1 MPAPSTV
8 ADVGALE
15 RDLRAAVRGEVR
27 FDAKARA
34 LYATDASPYRIPP
47 VGVVVPLDEDD
58 VRAAVRVAAA
68 HEVPLLPRGG
78 GTSLAGQTV
87 GEALVIDMSKHLT
100 KVLEVNVEERW
111 ARVQPGVVRD
121 QLNRVLAPHG
131 LQFTP
136 DVATTDRANVGG
148 MVANNSSGTHS
159 IKYGKTVDQVISMR
173 VLLAD
178 GTELELGPL
187 SREELEAKLAQEDRE
202 GRLYRE
208 VVRVVRENEDEI
220 RARYPK
226 VMRRVGGYNLDELLG
241 DGPFNLAKLVCGS
254 EGTLALILEVKV
266 ALHRLPPKRV
276 LDMRHFDSLEKCLT
290 AVQYINRHGPAAV
303 ELLDRDLFQLGKDNP
318 HMAPLTAWVQGD
330 PAAVLL
336 VEFDGETDE
345 ELERQ
350 LASLAADPEV
360 NALSYASYV
369 ARHPAEQ
376 RDIVELRRAG
386 LGIYATM
393 KGRQKPTPFIEDAAI
408 PVEKLPYYIPE
419 VIEVCRRHG
428 ARTVMY
434 AHASVGVIHVRP
446 LIDLKSEVGVEA
458 FRRIS
463 EEVFELVVKYGGSW
477 SGEHGDGLIRSY
489 QNRRLF
495 GDRLYQAFIEV
506 KRAFDPGWRMNP
518 GKVVEAPTLTEN
530 LRYGPDYPEPTVATH
545 LDFSDQ
551 EGFLGAIEACTGV
564 GACRKVGV
572 GTMCPSY
579 MATRDEDHSTR
590 GRANVLREA
599 ITGGLPGGLTSRA
612 VYEVLDLCLECKACK
627 AECPSQVDMAKLK
640 YEWLQ
645 HWHDDHGVSL
655 PTLAFANVGRVA
667 PLGQALAPVANALLP
682 TRPVRWLLEKV
693 AGVDARRVL
702 PRYAPERFERWFERR
717 GRAAGGGAEGSG
729 ASGSGAGNAA
739 PAGTEPAAAPAGP
752 APTGTNGRRVALF
765 VDTWTRH
772 NEQGPGKAAVTV
784 LEALGYRVEL
794 VPYGCCGRPQLSKGL
809 VRQARRMAEE
819 NVRRLERYVG
829 EGVPV
834 LGVEPSCVAMFR
846 DDYPDLVPGRAT
858 EAVAENL
865 RMVEEFLAKE
875 WTSGRL
881 KPERS
886 FVRASEPLLFHGH
899 CQQKAVLGTSY
910 AAAVLGWV
918 ADDVRVLD
926 AGCCGMAGSFGYA
939 HHDLSLAIG
948 EQRLFPAV
956 REHEGVT
963 AAPGFSCRH
972 QIADGT
978 GKRAVH
984 PVEVL
989 ARHLNPAAGQG
1000 DAYPPRAGPRP

>member
-1 MPAPSTV
+1 MPQAPTTPSSALSVAAGRLRSPLPSPRTV
-8 ADVGALE
+8 ADPGALE
-15 RDLRAAVRGEVR
+15 RDLRASVRGEVR

-34 LYATDASPYRIPP
+34 LYATDASPYRIAP

-58 VRAAVRVAAA
+58 VRTAVSVAAR
-68 HEVPLLPRGG
+68 HGSPILPRGG

-87 GEALVIDMSKHLT
+87 GEALIIDVSKHLT
-100 KVLEVNVEERW
+100 EVLEVNVAERW
-111 ARVQPGVVRD
+111 VRVQPGVVRD

-159 IKYGKTVDQVISMR
+159 IKYGKTVDQVIAMR

-187 SREELEAKLAQEDRE
+187 NRAELAAKVAGQGRE

-208 VVRVVRENEDEI
+208 VVRIVRENEDEI
-220 RARYPK
+220 ADRYPK
-226 VMRRVGGYNLDELLG
+226 VMRRVGGYNLDELVG

-254 EGTLALILEVKV
+254 EGTLALILEVKLAV
-266 ALHRLPPKRV
+266 HRLPPRRV
-276 LDMRHFDSLEKCLT
+276 LDMRHFDTLEKALT
-290 AVQYINRHGPAAV
+290 AVQYVNRHGPAAV
-303 ELLDRDLFQLGKDNP
+303 ELLDRDLFELGKHNP
-318 HMAPLTAWVQGD
+318 HIAPLTTWVQGD

-345 ELERQ
+345 ELDAQ
-350 LASLAADPEV
+350 LASLAEDPEV
-360 NALSYASYV
+360 SALSYASHV

-393 KGRQKPTPFIEDAAI
+393 KGRNKPTPFIEDAAI
-408 PVEKLPYYIPE
+408 PVDKLPHYIPE

-446 LIDLKSEVGVEA
+446 LLDLKTDAGVDA
-458 FRRIS
+458 YRRIS

-495 GDRLYQAFIEV
+495 GDRLYEAFIDV
-506 KRAFDPGWRMNP
+506 KRAFDPDWLMNP
-518 GKVVEAPTLTEN
+518 GKVVEAPPLTES
-530 LRYGPDYPEPTVATH
+530 LRYGSDYPEVALATH
-545 LDFSDQ
+545 LDFSGQ
-551 EGFLGAIEACTGV
+551 EGFLGAVEACTGV

-599 ITGGLPGGLTSRA
+599 ITGGLPGGLTSRS

-645 HWHDDHGVSL
+645 HYHDEHGVSL

-682 TRPVRWLLEKV
+682 LKPVRWLLERTV
-693 AGVDARRVL
+693 GVDARRTL
-702 PRYAPERFERWFERR
+702 PRYANGRFERWFERR
-717 GRAAGGGAEGSG
+717 RTAREGSS
-729 ASGSGAGNAA
+729 AS
-739 PAGTEPAAAPAGP
+739 
-752 APTGTNGRRVALF
+752 GRRVALF
-765 VDTWTRH
+765 VDTWTRF
-772 NEQGPGKAAVTV
+772 NEQGPGQAAVTV
-784 LEALGYRVEL
+784 LEALGYDVEL

-809 VRQARRMAEE
+809 VRRAQGMARE
-819 NVRRLERYVG
+819 NVARLERYVAAG
-829 EGVPV
+829 IPV
-834 LGVEPSCVAMFR
+834 LGLEPSCVAAFR
-846 DDYPDLVPGRAT
+846 DDYPDLVPGET
-858 EAVAENL
+858 TQAVARNVRL
-865 RMVEEFLAKE
+865 VEEFLAKE

-881 KPERS
+881 EPEEH
-886 FVRASEPLLFHGH
+886 FARAPGRLLFHGH

-910 AAAVLGWV
+910 ATAVLGWV
-918 ADDVRVLD
+918 AEDVEPLD

-939 HHDLSLAIG
+939 HHDVSMAIG

-956 REHEGVT
+956 RDHDGLT

-978 GKRAVH
+978 GRRALH
-984 PVEVL
+984 PMEVL
-989 ARHLNPAAGQG
+989 AAGLEVGGPAAEEGAPG
-1000 DAYPPRAGPRP
+1000 A